1 MTFVYINTII
11 ESSNS
16 ANSEKGG
23 FILVDLVRVDGRLI
37 HGMVAV
43 TWCGVLHPQ
52 ILAVANDEAA
62 NNEIHKMTLKLA
74 KPGNV
79 EQCLVWTLDK
89 AVEKLQEPKFE
100 KKKVFMTVAT
110 VEDAYYVI
118 KRVNTIKRLNIGPE
132 VDGANGRVTEGRT
145 EISDGVWITEGKFN
159 LLKEL
164 AENGVEVFA
173 QITPAV
179 GRSDWEEIVKRF
191 SK

>member
-1 MTFVYINTII
+1 M
-11 ESSNS
+11 
-16 ANSEKGG
+16 
-23 FILVDLVRVDGRLI
+23 VDLVRVDGRLI

-89 AVEKLQEPKFE
+89 AVEKLQEPK
-100 KKKVFMTVAT
+100 
-110 VEDAYYVI
+110 DAYYVI

>member
-1 MTFVYINTII
+1 MV
-11 ESSNS
+11 E
-16 ANSEKGG
+16 
-23 FILVDLVRVDGRLI
+23 LVRVDGRLI

-52 ILAVANDEAA
+52 VLAVANDEAA
-62 NNEIHKMTLKLA
+62 SNEIHKMTLKLA

-110 VEDAYYVI
+110 VEDAYYII
-118 KRVNTIKRLNIGPE
+118 KRVKTIKKLNIGPE
-132 VDGANGRVTEGRT
+132 VDGTNGRVTEGRT
-145 EISDGVWITEGKFN
+145 EISDGVWINEEKFN

-164 AENGVEVFA
+164 VEDGVEVFA

-179 GRSDWEEIVKRF
+179 GRSNWDEIARKF
-191 SK
+191 NK